1 MPYARQEAA
10 LLLRA
15 LPLALLLAG
24 CAGSNGAAEP
34 ESGTTASPAAESER
48 SVTIEDVLKQRTPE
62 LMQLEGVVGVGQ
74 GMCDDTPCIR
84 VYIVADSIAATLPAR
99 LDGYRVDP
107 VVTGTVRIGDQAR

>member
-1 MPYARQEAA
+1 MPHARQEAA

-34 ESGTTASPAAESER
+34 ESGSTAPPSAESER
-48 SVTIEDVLKQRTPE
+48 SMTIDEVLKQRTPE

-74 GMCDDTPCIR
+74 GVCDGTPCIR
-84 VYIVADSIAATLPAR
+84 VYIVADSSAAGLPAR

-107 VVTGTVRIGDQAR
+107 VVTGPVRIGDQAR